1 MSNQTVETVGTAANR
16 IKLTLAVLVV
26 AAGIVGYSMLEGQNA
41 VARVGVFIASLLVAL
56 GIVWFSDTGRR
67 TVGYLRDSMT
77 ELRRVVWPSRQ
88 EATRMTG
95 VVFVFVAIMALIL
108 WLFDKILAW
117 VIYGL
122 FLGWN

>member
-1 MSNQTVETVGTAANR
+1 MSNQTVETVGSAANR

-26 AAGIVGYSMLEGQNA
+26 VAGIVGFSMLEGQNA
-41 VARVGVFIASLLVAL
+41 MARVGVFVASLLVAL

-67 TVGYLRDSMT
+67 SVGYLRDSTT
-77 ELRRVVWPSRQ
+77 ELRRVVWPSRK

-95 VVFVFVAIMALIL
+95 VVFVFVAIMAVIL

>member
-1 MSNQTVETVGTAANR
+1 
-16 IKLTLAVLVV
+16 VV
-26 AAGIVGYSMLEGQNA
+26 VAGIVAFSMLEGQSA
-41 VARVGVFIASLLVAL
+41 AARVGVFVASLVIAVA
-56 GIVWFSDTGRR
+56 IVWFSDTGRR
-67 TVGYLRDSMT
+67 TVGYLRDSYT

-88 EATRMTG
+88 EAIRMTG
-95 VVFVFVAIMALIL
+95 VVFVFVAIMAVIL

>member
-1 MSNQTVETVGTAANR
+1 MSNQTVETVGNTANR
-16 IKLTLAVLVV
+16 IKLALAVLVV
-26 AAGIVGYSMLEGQNA
+26 AAGIVGFSMLENQGTL
-41 VARVGVFIASLLVAL
+41 ARLGVFIASLVVAF

-67 TVGYLRDSMT
+67 TVGYLRDSTT

-95 VVFVFVAIMALIL
+95 IVFVFVAIMSIIL

>member
-1 MSNQTVETVGTAANR
+1 MSNQTIETVSSTADR
-16 IKLTLAVLVV
+16 IKLGLAVLVV
-26 AAGIVGYSMLEGQNA
+26 VAGIVAFSMLEGQSA
-41 VARVGVFIASLLVAL
+41 AARVGVFVASLVIAVA
-56 GIVWFSDTGRR
+56 IVWFSDTGRR
-67 TVGYLRDSMT
+67 TVGYLRDSYT

-88 EATRMTG
+88 EAIRMTG
-95 VVFVFVAIMALIL
+95 VVFVFVAIMAVIL

>member
-1 MSNQTVETVGTAANR
+1 MSNQTVETVGNTANR
-16 IKLTLAVLVV
+16 IKLALAVLVV
-26 AAGIVGYSMLEGQNA
+26 AAGIVGFSMLEDRGTF
-41 VARVGVFIASLLVAL
+41 ARLGVFLASLVLAFV
-56 GIVWFSDTGRR
+56 IVWFSDTGKR
-67 TVGYLRDSMT
+67 TVGYLRDSMA

-95 VVFVFVAIMALIL
+95 VVFVFVAIMAIIL

>member
-1 MSNQTVETVGTAANR
+1 MSNQTVETVGVAANR

-26 AAGIVGYSMLEGQNA
+26 AAGIVGFSMLEGQSA
-41 VARVGVFIASLLVAL
+41 LARVGVFVASLLVAL

-67 TVGYLRDSMT
+67 TVGYLRDSYM
-77 ELRRVVWPSRQ
+77 ELRRVVWPSRK

-95 VVFVFVAIMALIL
+95 VVFVFVAIMAVIL

>member
-1 MSNQTVETVGTAANR
+1 MSNQTVETVGVAANR
-16 IKLTLAVLVV
+16 IKLALAVLVV

-41 VARVGVFIASLLVAL
+41 VARLGVFIASLLLAL

-88 EATRMTG
+88 EAVRMTG
-95 VVFVFVAIMALIL
+95 VVFVFVAIMAVIL

>member
-1 MSNQTVETVGTAANR
+1 MSNSSIETVGRTADR
-16 IKLTLAVLVV
+16 IKLGLAVLVV
-26 AAGIVGYSMLEGQNA
+26 VAGIVAFSMLEGQSG
-41 VARVGVFIASLLVAL
+41 VARVGVFIASLLVAV
-56 GIVWFSDTGRR
+56 GIVWFSDTGKR
-67 TVGYLRDSMT
+67 TVGYLRDSYT
-77 ELRRVVWPSRQ
+77 EVRRVVWPSRK

-95 VVFVFVAIMALIL
+95 VVFVFVAIMAVIL

>member
-1 MSNQTVETVGTAANR
+1 MSNQTVETVGNTANR

-41 VARVGVFIASLLVAL
+41 VARVGVFIASLLAAL

-67 TVGYLRDSMT
+67 TVGYLRDSYT